1 MDYDVTSVLA
11 NVRRRGSIP
20 DTATTGTQDTDLLAH
35 LNSVLQLQLAAKV
48 ISAREGFYR
57 KNYDYSVS
65 STNRYRIPARALGNR
80 LAAVLLLDS
89 AGNTLRKLDEIPYGR
104 LSSYQTGTDAAGY
117 ILEADE
123 VVLVPSSPNST
134 VVTVR
139 LVYYVCPNEVTT
151 SVDAANASAIAV
163 SSVAGSVVTL
173 AFAHNW
179 TTSTKLDVIRGGPP
193 FAHMQVSVTPTAVGA
208 TTVTLSS
215 VTGIAAGDYVCAA
228 ELTKYPQIPDAF
240 FPLLE
245 HLTAM
250 EVLKA
255 LGDREN
261 HKRLAEELPKLESE
275 ALTVISPRVEEGSRK
290 IMSNAGAL
298 GVVGR
303 YRRPRVL

>member
-1 MDYDVTSVLA
+1 MDYDVTSILA

-20 DTATTGTQDTDLLAH
+20 DTATTGNQDVDLLAH

-57 KNYDYSVS
+57 RNYDYSVS

-89 AGNTLRKLDEIPYGR
+89 AGNTVRKLDEIPYGR
-104 LSSYQTGTDAAGY
+104 LSGYQSGTDTAGY
-117 ILEADE
+117 VLEADE
-123 VVLVPSSPNST
+123 IVLVPASPNST

-173 AFAHNW
+173 AFNHNW

-193 FAHMQVSVTPTAVGA
+193 FAHMQASVTPTAVGA
-208 TTVTLSS
+208 DTVTLSS
-215 VTGIAAGDYVCAA
+215 VTGIAAGDYICAA
-228 ELTKYPQIPDAF
+228 ELTKYPQLPDAF

-255 LGDREN
+255 LGDRDN

-275 ALTVISPRVEEGSRK
+275 ALTIISPRVEEGAKK

-298 GVVGR
+298 GAVGG
-303 YRRPRVL
+303 RRRSRFL